1 MIALICGHA
10 IVQCT
15 DPRLAPCDAFLGQTQ
30 VLNRFRKGGIDGKRL
45 LEAGRGSGVVL
56 LHEKET
62 PKRLYSGSG
71 SSNYCLDVPIA
82 GLKGVRAVAVADRVS
97 RDR

>member
-1 MIALICGHA
+1 MIALICGPA

-45 LEAGRGSGVVL
+45 LEAGAAGGL
-56 LHEKET
+56 CPAHEEGDAEQVIY
-62 PKRLYSGSG
+62 R
-71 SSNYCLDVPIA
+71 VEA
-82 GLKGVRAVAVADRVS
+82 GRFELTEPGCA
-97 RDR
+97 